1 MCIQSCGSKEK
12 AFLMSWLIVTIMDGC
27 QLEETRRDFSDAS
40 VTFGAYS
47 HWHVPLAGIH

>member
-12 AFLMSWLIVTIMDGC
+12 AFLMSWLIVTITDE
-27 QLEETRRDFSDAS
+27 LEETRRDFSDAS